1 MWVGGWR
8 DRRGLDA
15 VLAGVVYALHAAW
28 FCGGCPVFYGK
39 KMGGKNMKPSGGD
52 AAFLALMTQR
62 PDVPMAEFPR
72 HWSYTGEVRF
82 LSACA
87 QGFELNEADE

>member
-1 MWVGGWR
+1 MDSLSAVGRQSMRCWEALSWLFMR
-8 DRRGLDA
+8 L
-15 VLAGVVYALHAAW
+15 GV
-28 FCGGCPVFYGK
+28 GVFVRFFDGK

>member
-1 MWVGGWR
+1 MGGVT
-8 DRRGLDA
+8 A
-15 VLAGVVYALHAAW
+15 VASMRYWQAWSMLFMRLGFVVAVR
-28 FCGGCPVFYGK
+28 FFYGK
-39 KMGGKNMKPSGGD
+39 KMGGKNMKPSCRD
-52 AAFLALMTQR
+52 AAFLAVMTQR

-82 LSACA
+82 LSASA